1 MKTNKL
7 IMIGIALVAVG
18 LLATGIAFA
27 HYITTPAT
35 ESNYGPYRDNTGDGT
50 WGGCYDGYYGP
61 YGYQPTPEPY
71 DTQPPQGYYAP
82 QNYGRGCWGR

>member
-1 MKTNKL
+1 MRTNKL
-7 IMIGIALVAVG
+7 IIIGVALVAVG

-35 ESNYGPYRDNTGDGT
+35 GYNNSPYRDNTGD

-61 YGYQPTPEPY
+61 YGYQQTPEPY
-71 DTQPPQGYYAP
+71 NAQPPQDYYGLRS
-82 QNYGRGCWGR
+82 YGRGCWGR